1 MSRKNLIPLLNENPL
16 TVRQIA
22 TQLRVHPADVEDDLV
37 HLEKSLAH
45 SDQKLVV
52 HPAVCRKCGFEFGPD
67 KLRKPS
73 RCPVCKASWL
83 TEPEIEIR
91 TKGEND

>member
-1 MSRKNLIPLLNENPL
+1 MSRKNLIPLLTENPL

-22 TQLRVHPADVEDDLV
+22 SQLRVQPSDIEDDLR
-37 HLEKSLAH
+37 HLEKSLVH
-45 SDQKLVV
+45 TDETLVV
-52 HPAVCRKCGFEFGPD
+52 HPAICRKCGFEFGPE

-73 RCPVCKASWL
+73 RCPECKASWL

-91 TKGEND
+91 SKGGGP